1 MHTPIPTSDPAAF
14 LALTGLL
21 AVIATL
27 ANA

>member
-1 MHTPIPTSDPAAF
+1 MHTPIPTPDLAAF
-14 LALTGLL
+14 LALMGLF